1 MVMLPDIDTYVEPV
15 KDEVLPTRL
24 GTPIEHGSYLS
35 QDRMER
41 IKFQMAKKW
50 EFYSAYPDLWVEELL
65 IPEGSSFEL
74 KFYQRIFMR
83 SAVRHSMVHITG
95 ARGTSK
101 TFIIFLVLLHQAIFK
116 PNSVWGFAAPN
127 KAQSAKI
134 ATQTY
139 SDIMARF
146 PILKMEILGERPIAG
161 KDYFE
166 LRFKNGSKILITV
179 ALDSTRGLRLD
190 GVAIDE
196 SRDQDGEMV
205 NAILIPT
212 LTKVR
217 RTAGRELLNPYETQQ
232 IQIYTTSA
240 SSKSSYNYE
249 KVIDT
254 LIRGIITPN
263 DAMVIGLDYT
273 VPVAEGIYPA
283 SFVQSARADKTMGE
297 EDFAREYLSL
307 YTQENADS
315 WFDFSK
321 INRHRKLV
329 RAEWE
334 YTESPSEKRV
344 FYTISCDVGRFN
356 DNTAVHIYK
365 NYQGDGKIRTKLVN
379 TLILGRTAKEK
390 PFDKQAMELKRLIQL
405 FKAEDVI
412 IDTNGL
418 GVGLA
423 DQMIKEQVD
432 EQGNV
437 YPAYGFHN
445 DKEYQKVQPMNAAPI
460 LYSFKANANLNS
472 EIFSNCYTRID
483 SGLVDFLITE
493 QKAKVKLLGTKEGSK
508 MTLEQRTAALMP
520 FEMTSKLMEE
530 MGNQRLRRT
539 SGTKISLEP
548 INARFPDDRF
558 SSLCLGLYRIKQLE
572 EQITKRRRRGK
583 VERMLTFYTGR

>member
-1 MVMLPDIDTYVEPV
+1 M
-15 KDEVLPTRL
+15 
-24 GTPIEHGSYLS
+24 
-35 QDRMER
+35 
-41 IKFQMAKKW
+41 
-50 EFYSAYPDLWVEELL
+50 
-65 IPEGSSFEL
+65 
-74 KFYQRIFMR
+74 
-83 SAVRHSMVHITG
+83 
-95 ARGTSK
+95 
-101 TFIIFLVLLHQAIFK
+101 
-116 PNSVWGFAAPN
+116 
-127 KAQSAKI
+127 
-134 ATQTY
+134 
-139 SDIMARF
+139 
-146 PILKMEILGERPIAG
+146 
-161 KDYFE
+161 
-166 LRFKNGSKILITV
+166 
-179 ALDSTRGLRLD
+179 
-190 GVAIDE
+190 
-196 SRDQDGEMV
+196 
-205 NAILIPT
+205 
-212 LTKVR
+212 
-217 RTAGRELLNPYETQQ
+217 
-232 IQIYTTSA
+232 
-240 SSKSSYNYE
+240 
-249 KVIDT
+249 
-254 LIRGIITPN
+254 
-263 DAMVIGLDYT
+263 
-273 VPVAEGIYPA
+273 
-283 SFVQSARADKTMGE
+283 
-297 EDFAREYLSL
+297 
-307 YTQENADS
+307 
-315 WFDFSK
+315 
-321 INRHRKLV
+321 
-329 RAEWE
+329 
-334 YTESPSEKRV
+334 
-344 FYTISCDVGRFN
+344 
-356 DNTAVHIYK
+356 
-365 NYQGDGKIRTKLVN
+365 N

>member
-1 MVMLPDIDTYVEPV
+1 M
-15 KDEVLPTRL
+15 
-24 GTPIEHGSYLS
+24 
-35 QDRMER
+35 
-41 IKFQMAKKW
+41 
-50 EFYSAYPDLWVEELL
+50 
-65 IPEGSSFEL
+65 
-74 KFYQRIFMR
+74 
-83 SAVRHSMVHITG
+83 
-95 ARGTSK
+95 
-101 TFIIFLVLLHQAIFK
+101 
-116 PNSVWGFAAPN
+116 
-127 KAQSAKI
+127 
-134 ATQTY
+134 
-139 SDIMARF
+139 
-146 PILKMEILGERPIAG
+146 
-161 KDYFE
+161 
-166 LRFKNGSKILITV
+166 
-179 ALDSTRGLRLD
+179 
-190 GVAIDE
+190 
-196 SRDQDGEMV
+196 DQDGEMV

-254 LIRGIITPN
+254 LIRGIVTPN
-263 DAMVIGLDYT
+263 DSMLIGLDYT

-283 SFVQSARADKTMGE
+283 SFVQSARADKTMSE

-321 INRHRKLV
+321 INRHRKLIK
-329 RAEWE
+329 AEWE
-334 YTESPSEKRV
+334 HTKSTSEKRV

-356 DNTAVHIYK
+356 DNTAVHVYK
-365 NYQGDGKIRTKLVN
+365 NYQGDGRIKTKLVN

-390 PFDKQAMELKRLIQL
+390 PFDKQAIELKRLIQL

-432 EQGNV
+432 NQGNF

-493 QKAKVKLLGTKEGSK
+493 QKAKVKLLSTKEGSK
-508 MTLEQRTAALMP
+508 MTLEQRTATLMP
-520 FEMTSKLMEE
+520 YEMTSKLMEE

-572 EQITKRRRRGK
+572 EAATKRKRRGK
-583 VERMLTFYTGR
+583 NERKLTFYTGR